1 MDIEI
6 FKMTEDELSSLAEIE
21 KECFSLPWS
30 EASFREELDR
40 DGSFFLVARLD
51 GEIAGYVGLQF
62 VLDEGYITNV
72 AVRRELRRRG
82 VGKCL
87 MESIIKIARDMPLS
101 FVSLEVR
108 ESNFGAIALYEGLG
122 FKTMGVRKDF
132 YEKPREN
139 GLIMTLFL

>member
-21 KECFSLPWS
+21 NECFSLPWS

-82 VGKCL
+82 VGKRL

>member
-82 VGKCL
+82 VGKRL